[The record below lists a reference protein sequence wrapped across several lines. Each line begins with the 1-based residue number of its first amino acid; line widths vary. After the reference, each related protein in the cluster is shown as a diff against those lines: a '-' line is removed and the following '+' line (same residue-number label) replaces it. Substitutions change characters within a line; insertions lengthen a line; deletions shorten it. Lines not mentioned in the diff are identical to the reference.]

1 MMNTNS
7 DVRYSVSD
15 VNKYIKSIIS
25 GDVVLQ
31 NLTVVGE
38 ISNFKAHYTGHLYFS
53 LKDSNALIKCVMFK
67 SSVGS
72 LTFKPQDGTKV
83 IVTGSVSVFERD
95 GTYQIYVKS
104 MTEDGVGSLAQQFE
118 ELKKKLEAQGYFDP
132 MHKIAIPAF
141 PKTLAVITSST
152 GAVIRDIIN
161 VATRRFPGVHIR
173 LLPVAV
179 QGPSA
184 AKQIAYAIDCANKYK
199 LGEVIIVGRGG
210 GSLEDLWPFN
220 EEIVAN
226 AIYKSEL
233 PVISAVGHETDFTIC
248 DFVADLRAP
257 TPSAAAELAVPNVAE
272 ENIRIRDMALS
283 MQKALN
289 NIISYEKLTIQN
301 LRSNRFLSDPFEYV
315 NVQRMDLDSITMSL
329 NHSVEQIVSKEKLV
343 LNKLDTALSALNP
356 FSVLERGYT
365 AVSDSQDKPITDV
378 AKLAVGADINL
389 KFRDGLARCKVL
401 EVENYD

>member
-1 MMNTNS
+1 MFKN
-7 DVRYSVSD
+7 SVS
-15 VNKYIKSIIS
+15 
-25 GDVVLQ
+25 
-31 NLTVVGE
+31 
-38 ISNFKAHYTGHLYFS
+38 
-53 LKDSNALIKCVMFK
+53 
-67 SSVGS
+67 S

-83 IVTGSVSVFERD
+83 IVTGSISVFERD

-104 MTEDGVGSLAQQFE
+104 MVEDGIGSLAQQFE
-118 ELKKKLEAQGYFDP
+118 ELKKKLESQGYFDP
-132 MHKIAIPAF
+132 MHKIAIPPF

-184 AKQIAYAIDCANKYK
+184 AKQIAYAINSANKYN

-226 AIYKSEL
+226 AIYKSTL

-272 ENIRIRDMALS
+272 ESIRIRDLTLN

-289 NIISYEKLTIQN
+289 NIISYEKLSINN

-329 NHSVEQIVSKEKLV
+329 NHSIEQIASKEKLI

-365 AVSDSQDKPITDV
+365 AVSDNQDKPITDV
-378 AKLAVGADINL
+378 AKLSIGLDINL

>member
-184 AKQIAYAIDCANKYK
+184 AKQIAYAIDCANKYN

>member
-1 MMNTNS
+1 MTNS
-7 DVRYSVSD
+7 TNDVRYTVSD

-25 GDVVLQ
+25 GDVALQ

-53 LKDSNALIKCVMFK
+53 LKDSSALIKCVMFK
-67 SSVGS
+67 NNVSG

-104 MTEDGVGSLAQQFE
+104 MIEDGVGSLAQQFE
-118 ELKKKLEAQGYFDP
+118 ELKQRLEKQGYFDP
-132 MHKIAIPAF
+132 QHKIPIPQF
-141 PKTLAVITSST
+141 PRTIAVITSST

-161 VATRRFPGVHIR
+161 VSTRRFPGVNIR

-184 AKQIAYAIDCANKYK
+184 AKQIAYAIDCANKFR
-199 LGEVIIVGRGG
+199 LGDVIIVGRGG

-220 EEIVAN
+220 EEIVAHAVYN
-226 AIYKSEL
+226 SQL

-257 TPSAAAELAVPNVAE
+257 TPSAAAELAVPNISE
-272 ENIRIRDMALS
+272 EALRIRDFTLS
-283 MQKALN
+283 MQKGLKS
-289 NIISYEKLTIQN
+289 ILSYEKLFIQN
-301 LRSNRFLSDPFEYV
+301 LCNNRFLSDPYEYV
-315 NVQRMDLDSITMSL
+315 NLQRMDLDSITTSM
-329 NHSVEQIVSKEKLV
+329 NHSVFEIVSKDKLIV
-343 LNKLDTALSALNP
+343 NKLDTALNALNP
-356 FSVLERGYT
+356 FSVLNRGYT
-365 AVSDSQDKPITDV
+365 AVSDLQGVPITDV
-378 AKLAVGADINL
+378 SKLQVGNNINL
-389 KFRDGLARCKVL
+389 KFRDGLARCQVL
-401 EVENYD
+401 EVEKND

>member
-1 MMNTNS
+1 MNTNS

-184 AKQIAYAIDCANKYK
+184 AKQIAYAIDCANKYN